1 MAFMRLLMMD
11 ANRKVPLRWLSVHR
25 SQFPI
30 TALIRWDE
38 KAGLHGMRYSPNNRR
53 ARSTRERRP
62 AVKKISTVATNR
74 NEIFKDHKL
83 TIGLDLGD
91 RASHYC
97 VLDEAGEVMVEQKLP
112 TTPQAMR
119 QGFGAIPSSRVAL
132 ETGAHSPWVS
142 RQLTQLGHEVIVA
155 HARNVRLIGESSRKD
170 DQLDARTLARLARI
184 DPQLLGPVR
193 HRSAKAQIHLTVIR
207 ARAALVSTRTALV
220 NVARGLTK
228 SYGERLR
235 KCGTEQMNREIAKGL
250 SQELRDALD
259 PLLGEIESL
268 NERIV
273 EYGRRIEQIAKEV
286 HPEVALLKQVKGVR
300 TLIALTYVLTLDDLR
315 RFRRSRDAGCFLGLR
330 PGRRNSGNSE
340 PQLHISKEGD
350 CYLRTLM
357 VQGAHYILGPFGQD
371 SDLRRWGLKLVERGG
386 RNAKKRA
393 VIAVARK
400 LAVLLHKLWVSGE
413 VYEPLRNNH
422 KVVSAVA

>member
-1 MAFMRLLMMD
+1 
-11 ANRKVPLRWLSVHR
+11 
-25 SQFPI
+25 
-30 TALIRWDE
+30 
-38 KAGLHGMRYSPNNRR
+38 
-53 ARSTRERRP
+53 
-62 AVKKISTVATNR
+62 VKKISTVATRRNR
-74 NEIFKDHKL
+74 IFEAPKL

-91 RASHYC
+91 RISHYC
-97 VLDEAGEVMVEQKLP
+97 ILNEAGKVLREHRLP
-112 TTPQAMR
+112 TTSKGIQ
-119 QGFGAIPSSRVAL
+119 QVFSKIPRSRVAL
-132 ETGAHSPWVS
+132 ETGTHSPWVS
-142 RQLTQLGHEVIVA
+142 RQLTQMDHEVIVA

-207 ARAALVSTRTALV
+207 ARATLVSARTSLV
-220 NVARGLTK
+220 NAARGLTK

-250 SQELRDALD
+250 SPELQDVLA

-268 NERIV
+268 NERIA
-273 EYGRRIEQIAKEV
+273 EYDRRIEQIAKEV
-286 HPEVALLKQVKGVR
+286 YPEVALLQQVKGVG
-300 TLIALTYVLTLDDLR
+300 TLIALTYVLTLDDPY

-350 CYLRTLM
+350 RYLRTLM

-371 SDLRRWGLKLVERGG
+371 SDLRRWGLKLAERGG
-386 RNAKKRA
+386 KNAKKRA
-393 VIAVARK
+393 VVAVARK
-400 LAVLLHKLWVSGE
+400 LAGLLHKLWVSGE

-422 KVVSAVA
+422 KVLTAVA